1 MSMIE
6 FSCPSCNAQ
15 YRVPA
20 KAGGK
25 QATCKSCGKKI
36 SVPSGGGSSG
46 SGSSSRSGSRGG
58 SGGGSGSSRNVN
70 LSGLYNSAE
79 AGGADP
85 VFAPPM
91 EGGSVFA
98 TSTPRRSGPSPVLLI
113 GLGGGAV
120 VLILAVVLIIVLTSG
135 GGDTSD
141 PAQAAGPTV
150 VDTRPMR
157 PRGGDRTD
165 NDPAGGGTEV
175 DSRPTPPAAA
185 NPGRLIDPPGA
196 GLEGVVDWSLPVPEK
211 VASYAERVELRG
223 LVLTLPPEWESE
235 VEEHA
240 EAMADDEQM
249 RDVMVRAYGAQVSE
263 GVTLSA
269 GPADESA
276 DVSFALSVTRSTD
289 LVGWPTLR
297 EIEEVTRATLGI
309 DGVDV
314 EAVRASPTPP
324 DPEVAAAFGTLNA
337 MKGMMDDMSVAYN
350 WLAPETYYL
359 KRGAYDEVSYGT
371 LFGGHPFARVVLRNT
386 AEDTQTLLYVGT
398 IGHLQVTMLGEASA
412 QNPQLL
418 EDLDWVFR
426 SAKLMTPAQAREYAR
441 DDSVYNGWID
451 NSFVDV
457 AYAGDNVPHAGLDQP
472 EWDGFS
478 ERSLFQNSA
487 AASMVTP
494 HRQPYGLIAP
504 EGMRLAT
511 TNRVAARWS
520 VDENGMWLQM
530 KVTKLEGRSQRTMV
544 SPILPAEGSTGERL
558 FVYSVAVPLPEGYEA
573 SELEADGFTLQRVLL
588 PAVQGQDLRKVFYVL
603 FDGPDQVTIEGH
615 FDKNRP
621 QDLERLDAAA
631 QTLTKI

>member
-1 MSMIE
+1 MSISE

-36 SVPSGGGSSG
+36 TVPSG
-46 SGSSSRSGSRGG
+46 SGSSGSGSRGG

-120 VLILAVVLIIVLTSG
+120 VLILAVVLVIVLTSGG

-175 DSRPTPPAAA
+175 DSRPTPPVAA
-185 NPGRLIDPPGA
+185 NPGRLIDPPGEE
-196 GLEGVVDWSLPVPEK
+196 LEGVMDWSLPVPEK
-211 VASYAERVELRG
+211 VATYAERVELRG
-223 LVLTLPPEWESE
+223 LVLTLPPGWEYE
-235 VEEHA
+235 VEEHG
-240 EAMADDEQM
+240 EAMADDDLM

-269 GPADESA
+269 GPADEA
-276 DVSFALSVTRSTD
+276 TDVSFAMTVTRNTD

-314 EAVRASPTPP
+314 EAERASPTPP

-337 MKGMMDDMSVAYN
+337 MTHMMGDQAVAFN
-350 WLAPETYYL
+350 LFAPETYYL
-359 KRGAYDEVSYGT
+359 KRGAYDEVTYGT

-398 IGHLQVTMLGEASA
+398 IGHLQVTMVGQASA
-412 QNPQLL
+412 QAPVLL
-418 EDLDWVFR
+418 DDLDWVFR
-426 SAKLMTPAQAREYAR
+426 SAQLMTTAQAREYAR
-441 DDSVYNGWID
+441 GDAIYSGWID

-457 AYAGDNVPHAGLDQP
+457 AYAGDNVPHAELDQP
-472 EWDGFS
+472 GWDGFS
-478 ERSLFQNSA
+478 EQSLFQNAA

-520 VDENGMWLQM
+520 ADENGMWLQM
-530 KVTKLEGRSQRTMV
+530 KVTKLAGRAQRTME
-544 SPILPAEGSTGERL
+544 SPVLPAEGGGERL
-558 FVYSVAVPLPEGYEA
+558 FIYSSAVPLPEGYEVG
-573 SELEADGFTLQRVLL
+573 ELEADGFTLQRVLL
-588 PAVQGQDLRKVFYVL
+588 PAVQGQDVRKVYYIL

-621 QDLERLDAAA
+621 EDLERLDAAA